1 MERLDYQVEIARIL
15 DNAAK
20 ELNEQEFII
29 LIDSIREVVQDYEDL
44 N

>member
-1 MERLDYQVEIARIL
+1 MKRLDYQVEIARIL
-15 DNAAK
+15 DNASK

-29 LIDSIREVVQDYEDL
+29 LIDSIREVIQDYEDL